1 MKKLLFILLMFILSL
16 QSYSQVLNVVHK
28 NGSVD
33 LFNVSDIDS
42 ITFTSHLLSTLYSPN
57 QQVIQNK
64 LIVHTQ
70 NQVIDFLISK
80 IDSIYFNDAGT
91 IAFFKTADGINQFNL
106 SEIDSLTFSSN
117 DDSTVYITY
126 NDSTV
131 HVINPWQN
139 LGVSVAVTGA
149 DVVVTSNSGISDIN
163 YYLSGTT
170 ANGMFKIYSDK
181 KLKLRLNGVNIT
193 NLDGPAIN
201 VQSTKNITVYLDDS
215 TTSKLTDGVSY
226 STPPNSEDQKAAFFS
241 EGQLIFWGNG
251 SLVINGKGNDQ
262 HGLKSDDYIQVNSGN
277 IKIASAKKDGI
288 NANDGIFINGGMI
301 NVTSTGDGIDGGEN
315 HLKITNGQIT
325 ILSTSADTDALKCDS
340 SLTITGGNLNITVQ
354 GNQSKGLNA
363 RDVLL
368 RGGTL
373 NIITSGGAVLV
384 PSGSGYD
391 PSYCTAIKADVSL
404 EIDSCTITIQTSG
417 IAGRGISCDGVVN
430 IKSGSLQITSSGN
443 GNTYTN
449 VSGQADAYHGPCINV
464 DSTLNIIGGQITL
477 IHSGRAGKGISTDY
491 KINIG
496 SSGPETILNI
506 TTTGQRITISTNNY
520 SEAKAISADSAITI
534 VSGNITISSA
544 DDGIK
549 SKQAITIEGGTVK
562 INQSV
567 EGIEAPNIYL
577 NGGNVAVTA
586 SDDGLNSTYGE
597 DGEFNDGSKLV
608 VNGGYVF
615 VNSTQ
620 GDALDSN
627 GDIFIYGGTIVAH
640 GPQSSPQVGM
650 DVNGVCRVDGGFLV
664 VSGTN
669 SNMTEAP
676 SATSTQRSVLLRTS
690 TSINAGTLFH
700 LEDASGNSLLT
711 FAPIRRY
718 YSIIFSSSELT
729 AGTQYKVYTGG
740 TCTGTVLNGLYTGGT
755 YSGGTLRTTFT
766 LTNMVQTVTF

>member
-1 MKKLLFILLMFILSL
+1 MKRSLFILFAFILSL
-16 QSYSQVLNVVHK
+16 QSYSQELNVIHK
-28 NGSVD
+28 NGIVELISVD
-33 LFNVSDIDS
+33 SIDNVTFSTQILSALNSEYQPLF
-42 ITFTSHLLSTLYSPN
+42 PG
-57 QQVIQNK
+57 K
-64 LIVHTQ
+64 LMVHTPSQ
-70 NQVIDFLISK
+70 SIEMFISQ
-80 IDSIYFNDAGT
+80 IDSIYFNDEST
-91 IAFFKTADGINQFNL
+91 IAFIKTASGLNQFSL
-106 SEIDSLTFSSN
+106 SEIDSLTFTTN
-117 DDSTVYITY
+117 NDSTVYITY
-126 NDSTV
+126 HDTTV
-131 HVINPWQN
+131 QVINPWQN

-149 DVVVTSNSGISDIN
+149 DVVVSAASGISDIN
-163 YYLSGTT
+163 YNLSGTT
-170 ANGMFKIYSDK
+170 SNGMFKIYSDK
-181 KLKLRLNGVNIT
+181 KLKLHLNGVNIT

-201 VQSTKNITVYLDDS
+201 VQSSKNITVYLEDS
-215 TTSKLTDGVSY
+215 TTNVLTDGVSY
-226 STPPNSEDQKAAFFS
+226 STPPNSEDQEAAFFS
-241 EGQLIFWGNG
+241 EGQLIFFGSG
-251 SLVINGKGNDQ
+251 SLVINGRGNDQ
-262 HGLKSDDYIQVNSGN
+262 HGLKSDDYLQIESGN
-277 IKIASAKKDGI
+277 IIISSAKKDGI
-288 NANDGIFINGGMI
+288 NANDGIFIHGGTI
-301 NVTSTGDGIDGGEN
+301 NVTSAGDGIDGGEN
-315 HLKITNGQIT
+315 HLEISNGNIT
-325 ILSTSADTDALKCDS
+325 ILSSTADKDALKCDS
-340 SLTITGGNLNITVQ
+340 SLTISGGNLNITVQ

-363 RDVLL
+363 NKVLL
-368 RGGTL
+368 KGGIL
-373 NIITSGGAVLV
+373 NITTSGGVVLV
-384 PSGSGYD
+384 PSGLGSD
-391 PSYCTAIKADVSL
+391 PSYCTAIKADVIL
-404 EIDSCTITIQTSG
+404 EIDSCTITIQTTG

-430 IKSGSLQITSSGN
+430 IKSGSLQITSNGH

-477 IHSGRAGKGISTDY
+477 SHSGRAGKGISTDY

-496 SSGPETILNI
+496 SSLSEPILNI

-520 SEAKAISADSAITI
+520 AEAKAVSADSAITI
-534 VSGNITISSA
+534 ISGNITISSA

-549 SKQAITIEGGTVK
+549 SKQAITVNGGTII

-577 NGGNVAVTA
+577 NGGNVSVTA

-711 FAPIRRY
+711 FAPLRRY
-718 YSIIFSSSELT
+718 YSIIFSSSALT

-740 TCTGTVLNGLYTGGT
+740 SSTGTVLNGLYSGGT

-766 LTNMVQTVTF
+766 LTSMVQTVTF